1 MRRPGGAWRLAAG
14 AAMRGGGR
22 RAALLASGAASRPAP
37 LPPQPPRAALPPVPR
52 RGERRPR
59 GRGLARGPLGAA
71 DPTGEPREPPGDA
84 GRRRREGAS
93 GCSWRVGG
101 AGPSAGA
108 APLKGVVG
116 ASAGGA
122 PELGGWQQLC
132 GAGGAL
138 EGSGGARRGVLRVL
152 AACVGCQKI
161 CAVIL
166 AFLREAVSDMSH
178 RITSLQSKC
187 TPFQ

>member
-1 MRRPGGAWRLAAG
+1 MRRAGGAWRLAAE

-22 RAALLASGAASRPAP
+22 RAALLASWAASRPAP

-71 DPTGEPREPPGDA
+71 DLTGEPREPPGDA
-84 GRRRREGAS
+84 GRRRQEGAS
-93 GCSWRVGG
+93 GWRWRGGGSWALG
-101 AGPSAGA
+101 AGGPPEG
-108 APLKGVVG
+108 GVG

-122 PELGGWQQLC
+122 QNGCRGRRCPQELGGWQQLC
-132 GAGGAL
+132 GAGGAV

-152 AACVGCQKI
+152 AACVGYQKI

-166 AFLREAVSDMSH
+166 ALLR
-178 RITSLQSKC
+178 
-187 TPFQ
+187 